1 MNRRSAAV
9 FVAAVFLISLGLIA
23 TWWWTRDPEPEPAE
37 EETVAPVLAEP
48 SDSSLEALLYFPGQG
63 GLLYAERREV
73 PGVGDLEEQIL
84 VLVEQLLRGPEQAS
98 LYPPLP
104 SGVRVTGV
112 HLLAEGVAYLD
123 LLPPEDP
130 AALAWGSKREIL
142 SAYSV
147 VNTIVLNLP
156 DVRAVVLLWNGQ
168 QRSTFAGHLDT
179 TRPLTA
185 NRKLVGG

>member
-1 MNRRSAAV
+1 MNRRSAAL
-9 FVAAVFLISLGLIA
+9 FVAAVFLISLGLVA
-23 TWWWTRDPEPEPAE
+23 GWWWTRDPEPEPGE

-48 SDSSLEALLYFPGQG
+48 SDSSLEASLYFPGQG
-63 GLLYAERREV
+63 GRLYAERREV

-84 VLVEQLLRGPEQAS
+84 VLVELLLRGPEQTS

-123 LLPPEDP
+123 LLPPKDP

>member
-1 MNRRSAAV
+1 MNRRSAAI
-9 FVAAVFLISLGLIA
+9 FLAAVLVLTFGLVA
-23 TWWWTRDPEPEPAE
+23 TWRWNSRPVAETGE
-37 EETVAPVLAEP
+37 EEPVAPLWEEP
-48 SDSSLEALLYFPGQG
+48 SDVTLEAVLYFPGQG
-63 GLLYAERREV
+63 GRLYAERREV
-73 PGVGDLEEQIL
+73 PEMGDLEEQIL
-84 VLVEQLLRGPEQAS
+84 VLVELLLRGPEQTS

-104 SGVRVTGV
+104 SGVQVTGV

-130 AALAWGSKREIL
+130 AALAWGSRREIL

-156 DVRAVVLLWNGQ
+156 EVRAVVFLWNGQ

-185 NRKLVGG
+185 NRRLLGG